1 MTKNMIIS
9 GETLTGKTLVA
20 LGFSRYLRN
29 KGKQVGYFK
38 PIGEI
43 TDDSDAML
51 MKKVLSLEHDV
62 TSIMPIARTR
72 TSFDE
77 FLKIGREELLSRIHT
92 AYSEV
97 SGDMDYMIIEGTEA
111 PWHLLHVDLSTPQ
124 IAKELDA
131 SVICLVNFPDEKAID
146 DILILKAL
154 FNYYGIEDISVIL
167 NIVPPMLKII
177 INEKIVPYIESKGLK
192 YLGTIYRAREL
203 FSPNIREILKALNG
217 EMVVGEEK
225 LDLLIDQFIIG
236 SMAPENALK
245 WFRRAKDKAV
255 ITSGDRTDI
264 CLAAMETD
272 TNLLI
277 LTGGIGPDIRTLARA
292 REAGVPIMM
301 TAHDTYTTGNI
312 VDSLIGTVNP
322 DNLEK
327 VPIIEQIIL
336 DAIDFSKIE

>member
-1 MTKNMIIS
+1 MTKNIVIS

-20 LGFSRYLRN
+20 LGLARYLLN
-29 KGKQVGYFK
+29 KGKRIGYFK
-38 PIGEI
+38 PIGEVN
-43 TDDSDAML
+43 DDDAIV
-51 MKKVLSLEHDV
+51 MKEILSLEADLK
-62 TSIMPIARTR
+62 SLMPISRTK

-77 FLKIGREELLSRIHT
+77 FLKIGKDELLSRIQK
-92 AYSEV
+92 AFEEV
-97 SGDMDYMIIEGTEA
+97 SSDAEYMIIEGTAA
-111 PWHLLHVDLSTPQ
+111 PWHLLHVGLSTPQ
-124 IAKELDA
+124 IAKELEA
-131 SVICLVNFPDEKAID
+131 TVICLVNFPDETAID

-154 FNYYGIEDISVIL
+154 FNYYGIEDISIIL
-167 NIVPPMLKII
+167 NLVSPMLKSR
-177 INEKIVPYIESKGLK
+177 INEKVQPYIESKGMK
-192 YLGTIYRAREL
+192 YLGTIYKTREL
-203 FSPNIREILKALNG
+203 FSPNIREIQNALGG
-217 EMVVGEEK
+217 EMVVGEDK
-225 LDLLIDQFIIG
+225 LELLIDQFMVG

-255 ITSGDRTDI
+255 ITSGDRADI

-292 REAGVPIMM
+292 REVGVPIMM
-301 TAHDTYTTGNI
+301 TAHDTYTTGKI